1 VLAAIVLAIGRSA
14 TPAEVDR
21 FSQATNRSCLNG
33 TSAARPLAALPGN
46 NLSSVE
52 RASAYLPAASKQE

>member
-1 VLAAIVLAIGRSA
+1 MLAAILLAIGRSA

-21 FSQATNRSCLNG
+21 LLAGDEPQPLNR
-33 TSAARPLAALPGN
+33 TPAARPLAALPGN

-52 RASAYLPAASKQE
+52 RASA